1 MEKRSTET
9 IKKEIRKVEK
19 KLDSLKEELRLSE
32 NSEATQ
38 FLISSIGK
46 YFKLSSMGIES
57 VFKCES
63 VDTKINTLKGISISL
78 NYSLIGYRGVT
89 FNNSALYNIEE
100 IQKYYKETSK
110 EDFEE
115 TFEKIKNDIQL

>member
-19 KLDSLKEELRLSE
+19 KLDSLKEELKLSE
-32 NSEATQ
+32 NSETIQ
-38 FLISSIGK
+38 FLMSSIGK

-57 VFKCES
+57 VFKCEN
-63 VDTKINTLKGISISL
+63 VDTEINTLKGISISL

-89 FNNSALYNIEE
+89 FNNSAIYNIEE

-110 EDFEE
+110 EDFEIS
-115 TFEKIKNDIQL
+115 FEKIKNDIQL